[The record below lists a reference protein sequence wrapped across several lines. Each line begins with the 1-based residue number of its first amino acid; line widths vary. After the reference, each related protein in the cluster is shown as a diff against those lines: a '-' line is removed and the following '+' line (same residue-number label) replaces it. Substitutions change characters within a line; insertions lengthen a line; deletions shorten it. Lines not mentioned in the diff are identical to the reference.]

1 MTSNILLDS
10 DKTCGYNSLSNL
22 LQDEGE
28 KIGNPN
34 GYNIGL
40 DKCKQKCTDTY
51 ACKSFTWC
59 SIGFTKCHMKGKIVN
74 VDRYEPTKNDPNC
87 KTYYPK
93 DCIFGTYQIFQFLQ
107 FVVSILPKFIY
118 HKN

>member
-1 MTSNILLDS
+1 
-10 DKTCGYNSLSNL
+10 
-22 LQDEGE
+22 
-28 KIGNPN
+28 
-34 GYNIGL
+34 
-40 DKCKQKCTDTY
+40 
-51 ACKSFTWC
+51 
-59 SIGFTKCHMKGKIVN
+59 MKGKIVN